1 MGKQWQGP
9 LERVDAYRWRI
20 PASYRDFMRVPAIIY
35 ADEVMLEQIR
45 EDEAPE
51 QAANVASLP
60 GIVGASLAMP
70 DIHWG
75 YGFPIGGVAAMSLE
89 GGVISP
95 GGIGFDI
102 NCLAGAVGVLHEFGY
117 HRPIAEFDGRW
128 AGERIRCV
136 NPHTEV
142 RDTLIAAYLKQ
153 YPSGATVYRVTTESG
168 REMVATADHPFLTP
182 RGMVPL
188 AELAVGDSVSV
199 YPFEG
204 VPFEEPGDEVLV
216 CEEDLRAA
224 YPGPT
229 TGLRQV
235 VKVLRERGLL
245 PLRMDNPRLPYL
257 VKLLGFIQGD
267 GSLHFLKSGGA
278 LVTFYGQPEDL
289 ERIRED
295 VRRLGFVPSPIYRRH
310 RSYHIETR
318 YGPVSFQST
327 ESRVQCGSS
336 ALALLLRC
344 LGATD
349 GDKVTHGVSVPGW
362 LHRAPL
368 WMKRL
373 FLASLFGAELA
384 APRAVT
390 GQPFNLDAPVLCV
403 NVVRG
408 HLAENRRYL
417 AELRTLLKEFGV
429 SSAVRKEADEYVRK
443 DGQVSVRLRLQISG
457 KPENLLALWTR
468 VGFEYNCRKQYL
480 ANVAAHYLRLKLLVL
495 EQRRDSIDR
504 ALELKRCGASVDR
517 MVTSSGSPYVGRR
530 FVERSLWERRKG
542 PVRIGTGFVGF
553 TPFLQERTD
562 GLGMTGQVWDRIVRK
577 EPIPWYGPVY
587 DFSVCDNHH
596 NFIANGFVVSNCGV
610 RVLRTRLQEEDV
622 RPRLKELVDQLFRD
636 IPAGLGSEGRL
647 TIKGVELDDV
657 LVRGAAW
664 AVEKGYGRP
673 EDLDFIEE
681 RGRLAGADP
690 GRVSGRAK
698 QRGAPQLGTL
708 GSGNHFLEL
717 SVVDEVFHPE
727 AARVFGLFPG
737 QVVVQVHTGSRGL
750 GHQVCTDY
758 LAVMDQA
765 VSKYDIRVPDRQLAC
780 APLDSREGKDY
791 FAAMAAAADF
801 AWANRQIIT
810 HWVRESMAR
819 FFRKRPEDLDLS
831 LLYDQAHNIAK
842 FEEFEVGGQR
852 VRLCVHRKG
861 AARAFAPT
869 HPAVPPVYR
878 DVGQPVLVPGDMGRA
893 SYVLVGLPGAMTET
907 FGSASHGAGRV
918 KSRAQAKKGTRGAEL
933 KRQLLEK
940 GIVVRGASDAG
951 LAEEAPEAYKD
962 VSRVVEVMHGAGLAG
977 KVVRLRPIGVI
988 KG

>member
-1 MGKQWQGP
+1 MSRRWEGP
-9 LERVDAYRWRI
+9 LERIDPYRWRI
-20 PASYRDFMRVPAIIY
+20 PTSYRGFMRVPGIIY
-35 ADEVMLEQIR
+35 AAEDMLGEIK
-45 EDEAPE
+45 EDQAPE
-51 QAANVASLP
+51 QVANVAALP

-75 YGFPIGGVAAMSLE
+75 YGFPIGGVAATTLE

-102 NCLAGAVGVLHEFGY
+102 NCLAGEARVLHEFGY
-117 HRPIAEFDGRW
+117 HRPIAEFDGHW
-128 AGERIRCV
+128 TGERIRCV

-142 RDTLIAAYLKQ
+142 RDTPIAAYLTQ
-153 YPSGATVYRVTTESG
+153 YPPRAPVYRVTTESG
-168 REMVATADHPFLTP
+168 RELAATADHPFLTR

-188 AELAVGDSVSV
+188 GELAAGDVVSV

-204 VPFEEPGDEVLV
+204 VPFEEPADEVLV
-216 CEEDLRAA
+216 SEADLRAA
-224 YPGPT
+224 YPGPA
-229 TGLRQV
+229 TGLQQV
-235 VKVLRERGLL
+235 VRVLGERGLL
-245 PLRMDNPRLPYL
+245 PLRMDDPRLPYL
-257 VKLLGFIQGD
+257 VKLVGFVQGA
-267 GSLHFLKSGGA
+267 GSLHLLRPGGA
-278 LVTFYGQPEDL
+278 LVAFCGQPEDL
-289 ERIRED
+289 ESIRED
-295 VRRLGFVPSPIYRRH
+295 VRRLGFVPSGIYGRR
-310 RSYHIETR
+310 RSHHIETG
-318 YGPVSFQST
+318 YGTVCFERT

-349 GDKVTHGVSVPGW
+349 GDRMTHGVSVPAW

-373 FLASLFGAELA
+373 FLASLFGAELT

-390 GQPFNLDAPVLCV
+390 GHPYNLEAPVLCA
-403 NVVRG
+403 NVLRD
-408 HLAENRRYL
+408 HLAEGRRYL
-417 AELRTLLKEFGV
+417 AELRTLLEQLGV
-429 SSAVRKEADEYVRK
+429 ASAIRKEAGEYVRK

-457 KPENLLALWTR
+457 KPENLFAFWTR
-468 VGFEYNCRKQYL
+468 VGFEYNRHKQYL

-495 EQRRDSIDR
+495 EHRRDSIDR
-504 ALELKRCGASVDR
+504 ARELRRSGAS
-517 MVTSSGSPYVGRR
+517 
-530 FVERSLWERRKG
+530 RSLWEGRKG
-542 PVRIGTGFVGF
+542 PVRMGTGFVAF
-553 TPFLQERTD
+553 PSFVRERTE
-562 GLGMTGQVWDRIVRK
+562 GLGTTGQVWDRIIRK
-577 EPIPWYGPVY
+577 EPISWYHPVY
-587 DFSVCDNHH
+587 DFTVSDTHH
-596 NFIANGFVVSNCGV
+596 NFIASGFVVSNCGV
-610 RVLRTRLQEEDV
+610 RILRTNLREEDV

-647 TIKGVELDDV
+647 TVKGADLDGV

-681 RGRLAGADP
+681 RGSLAGADP

-708 GSGNHFLEL
+708 GSGNHFLEI
-717 SVVDEVFHPE
+717 SVMDEVFDEPV
-727 AARVFGLFPG
+727 ARAFGLHQG

-758 LAVMDQA
+758 LVVMDQA
-765 VSKYDIRVPDRQLAC
+765 LSKYDIKVPDRQLAC
-780 APLDSREGKDY
+780 APLDSREGRDY
-791 FAAMAAAADF
+791 FAAMAAAANF
-801 AWANRQIIT
+801 AWANRQILA

-831 LLYDQAHNIAK
+831 LLYDQTHNIAK
-842 FEEFEVGGQR
+842 FEEHEMGGRRTR
-852 VRLCVHRKG
+852 VCVHRKG
-861 AARAFAPT
+861 ASRAFAAG
-869 HPAVPPVYR
+869 HAGLPPVYR
-878 DVGQPVLVPGDMGRA
+878 AVGQPVLVPGDMGRA
-893 SYVLVGLPGAMTET
+893 SYVLVGRPGAMAET

-918 KSRAQAKKGTRGAEL
+918 MSRAQAKKGTRGSAL
-933 KRQLLEK
+933 KKELLEK

-962 VSRVVEVMHGAGLAG
+962 VSRVVEVMHRAGLAA
-977 KVVRLRPIGVI
+977 KVVRMRPVGVI

>member
-1 MGKQWQGP
+1 MSKRWEGP
-9 LERVDAYRWRI
+9 LERIDPYRWRI
-20 PASYRDFMRVPAIIY
+20 PTSYRGFMRVPGIIY
-35 ADEVMLEQIR
+35 ASQDMLGEIK
-45 EDEAPE
+45 EDQAPE
-51 QAANVASLP
+51 QVANVAALP

-75 YGFPIGGVAAMSLE
+75 YGFPIGGVAATSLQ

-102 NCLAGAVGVLHEFGY
+102 NCLAGEARVLHEFGY
-117 HRPIAEFDGRW
+117 HRPIADFDGHWTR
-128 AGERIRCV
+128 ERIRCV

-142 RDTLIAAYLKQ
+142 RDTPIAAYLKQ
-153 YPSGATVYRVTTESG
+153 YPHAATVYRVTTESG
-168 REMVATADHPFLTP
+168 REIVATTDHPFPTP

-188 AELAVGDSVSV
+188 AELAVGDAVSV

-204 VPFEEPGDEVLV
+204 VPYEGPTDEVLV
-216 CEEDLRAA
+216 SEADLRAA
-224 YPGPT
+224 YPGPA

-235 VKVLRERGLL
+235 VRVLRERGLL
-245 PLRMDNPRLPYL
+245 PLRMGNPRLPYL

-267 GSLHFLKSGGA
+267 GTLHFLRSGGA
-278 LVTFYGQPEDL
+278 LTAIYGEPEDL

-295 VRRLGFVPSPIYRRH
+295 VRRLGFVPSRTYGRH
-310 RSYHIETR
+310 RSHRIETR
-318 YGPVSFQST
+318 YGTVSFERT

-349 GDKVTHGVSVPGW
+349 GDKVTRGVSVPGW

-373 FLASLFGAELA
+373 FLASLFGAELT
-384 APRAVT
+384 APQAIT
-390 GQPFNLDAPVLCV
+390 GHPYNLDAPILCV
-403 NVVRG
+403 SVVRD
-408 HLAENRRYL
+408 HLAKGRRYL
-417 AELRTLLKEFGV
+417 ADLRRLLEEFGV
-429 SSAVRKEADEYVRK
+429 SSSILKEVDEYVRK

-457 KPENLLALWTR
+457 RPEKLIALWTR
-468 VGFEYNCRKQYL
+468 VGFEYNRRKQYL

-495 EQRRDSIDR
+495 EHRRDSIAR
-504 ALELKRCGASVDR
+504 ALELRRSGASLDDIV
-517 MVTSSGSPYVGRR
+517 SSIGSAYLGRR
-530 FVERSLWERRKG
+530 FVERSLWEGRKG
-542 PVRIGTGFVGF
+542 PVRIGTGFVAF
-553 TPFLQERTD
+553 PSFLRERTE
-562 GLGMTGQVWDRIVRK
+562 GLGTSGQVWDRIIRK

-587 DFSVCDNHH
+587 DFTVTDTHH
-596 NFIANGFVVSNCGV
+596 NFIADGFVVSNCGV
-610 RVLRTRLQEEDV
+610 RILRTNLREEDV

-647 TIKGVELDDV
+647 TVKGADLDGV
-657 LVRGAAW
+657 LMRGAAW

-681 RGRLAGADP
+681 RGSLAGADP
-690 GRVSGRAK
+690 GRVSARAK

-708 GSGNHFLEL
+708 GSGNHFLEI
-717 SVVDEVFHPE
+717 SVVDEVLNE
-727 AARVFGLFPG
+727 QAARAFGLHQG
-737 QVVVQVHTGSRGL
+737 QVVLQVHTGSRGL

-765 VSKYDIRVPDRQLAC
+765 LSKYDLKVPDRQLAC
-780 APLDSREGKDY
+780 APLDSREGRDY
-791 FAAMAAAADF
+791 FAAMAAAANF
-801 AWANRQIIT
+801 AWANRQILA
-810 HWVRESMAR
+810 HWARESVAR
-819 FFRKRPEDLDLS
+819 FFRRRPEDLDLS

-842 FEEFEVGGQR
+842 FEDHEVEGR
-852 VRLCVHRKG
+852 RTRLCVHRKG
-861 AARAFAPT
+861 ASRAFAAG
-869 HPAVPPVYR
+869 HPALPPAYR
-878 DVGQPVLVPGDMGRA
+878 AVGQPVLVPGDMGRA
-893 SYVLVGLPGAMTET
+893 SYVLVGLPGAMAET

-918 KSRAQAKKGTRGAEL
+918 MSRAQAKKGTRGSEL
-933 KRQLLEK
+933 KKQLLEQ

-962 VSRVVEVMHGAGLAG
+962 VSRVVEVMHQAGLAG
-977 KVVRLRPIGVI
+977 KVGRMRPMGVI